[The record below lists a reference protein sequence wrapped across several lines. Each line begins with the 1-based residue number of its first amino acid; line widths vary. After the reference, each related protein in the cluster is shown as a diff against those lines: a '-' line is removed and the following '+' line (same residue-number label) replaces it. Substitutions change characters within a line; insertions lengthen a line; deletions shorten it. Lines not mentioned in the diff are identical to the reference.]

1 MISCIYTRIADS
13 INMMFVYLF
22 VCIVMYI
29 YKVFFWKHSLSIP
42 GYIII

>member
-22 VCIVMYI
+22 VCIVMYL
-29 YKVFFWKHSLSIP
+29 YKVFFGNIVFQYLDI
-42 GYIII
+42 